1 MREVGN
7 TQVEGD
13 GRLQTMLAD
22 PEELP
27 AGHAPM
33 PAIPR
38 PPPGQGARGKKGA
51 PVALIVIAILGLVA
65 LAAFGTVLALGYTI
79 EVGDYAIGIG

>member
-7 TQVEGD
+7 TQVEGE
-13 GRLQTMLAD
+13 GRLHTMLAD

-38 PPPGQGARGKKGA
+38 PPPGQGARSKKGA
-51 PVALIVIAILGLVA
+51 PVALVVVAILALVVV
-65 LAAFGTVLALGYTI
+65 AAFGTVLALGYTI
-79 EVGDYAIGIG
+79 EVGDYEIGLG

>member
-13 GRLQTMLAD
+13 GRLHTMLAD

-38 PPPGQGARGKKGA
+38 PPPGQGARGKAGA
-51 PVALIVIAILGLVA
+51 PVALVVVAILGLVA
-65 LAAFGTVLALGYTI
+65 VAAFATILALGYSI
-79 EVGDYAIGIG
+79 EIGDYVIGL

>member
-13 GRLQTMLAD
+13 GRLQTMLAAPD
-22 PEELP
+22 ELP
-27 AGHAPM
+27 SGHAPM

-51 PVALIVIAILGLVA
+51 PAALVVIAILALVA
-65 LAAFGTVLALGYTI
+65 LAGFGTVLALGYTI
-79 EVGDYAIGIG
+79 EVGDYEIGIG